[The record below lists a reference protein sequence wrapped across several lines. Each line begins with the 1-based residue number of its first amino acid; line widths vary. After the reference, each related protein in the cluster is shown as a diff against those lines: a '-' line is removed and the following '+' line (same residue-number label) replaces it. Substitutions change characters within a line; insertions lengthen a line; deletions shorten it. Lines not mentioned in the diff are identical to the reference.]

1 LTYQAEKQIAELGD
15 KVPADEKTKITDLIQ
30 SLKDAIAKD
39 DLEQMKSQMTELQQA
54 LYAIGSKIY
63 EQSGGA
69 EGGPPNDNDGGAGP
83 SASGGS
89 DEDVID
95 AEFSETK

>member
-1 LTYQAEKQIAELGD
+1 
-15 KVPADEKTKITDLIQ
+15 
-30 SLKDAIAKD
+30 
-39 DLEQMKSQMTELQQA
+39 MKSQMTELQQA

-69 EGGPPNDNDGGAGP
+69 EGGPPNDNGGDPGTP
-83 SASGGS
+83 PSGGS

>member
-1 LTYQAEKQIAELGD
+1 
-15 KVPADEKTKITDLIQ
+15 
-30 SLKDAIAKD
+30 
-39 DLEQMKSQMTELQQA
+39 MKSQMTELQQA

-69 EGGPPNDNDGGAGP
+69 EGGPPNDNGGGGAGTP
-83 SASGGS
+83 PSGGS